1 MNSKEFLKFQA
12 EQHDLTHQQIN
23 LYSRY
28 LKHDPCQGEILYD
41 KETQCR
47 SKLNGIALGVSTATF
62 ILKVFSAPW
71 G

>member
-1 MNSKEFLKFQA
+1 MNSEEFLKFQA
-12 EQHDLTHQQIN
+12 EQHEFGYQQIN

-28 LKHDPCQGEILYD
+28 LNRDPRQGEILYD

-47 SKLNGIALGVSTATF
+47 FKLDWTASGVSTVTL
-62 ILKVFSAPW
+62 ILKVFSPPW